1 MQVFL
6 VKNQQRIFRTNIY
19 VGILP
24 VFFPKLFAFI
34 YDEVSKVAWCA
45 RNAHKT
51 MVSNKYRATSRLI
64 KSTISQDRYV
74 DEPEKTRLSLVIVWS

>member
-45 RNAHKT
+45 RNAART
-51 MVSNKYRATSRLI
+51 FFYRRATLSVYYYRHFTQNNG
-64 KSTISQDRYV
+64 KQQISGN
-74 DEPEKTRLSLVIVWS
+74 E